1 VFASGVDTILTP
13 TTPTP
18 AFELGEHTSDPVEMY
33 LSDVFT
39 VPANI
44 AGIPGVSVPIGKVRG
59 LPVGGQLLAPW
70 WREESML
77 AAAGALEAA
86 FGPGVA

>member
-1 VFASGVDTILTP
+1 VDVILTP

-18 AFELGEHTSDPVEMY
+18 AFALGERTDDPLEMY

-44 AGIPGVSVPIGKVRG
+44 AGIPGISVPIGRVRG
-59 LPVGGQLLAPW
+59 LPVGAQVLAPW
-70 WREESML
+70 WQEEPML

-86 FGPGVA
+86 FGWEGA

>member
-1 VFASGVDTILTP
+1 
-13 TTPTP
+13 
-18 AFELGEHTSDPVEMY
+18 MY

-39 VPANI
+39 VPANL
-44 AGIPGVSVPIGKVRG
+44 AGIPGLSVPIGGVRG

-70 WREESML
+70 WQEERML

-86 FGPGVA
+86 GLAKESA

>member
-1 VFASGVDTILTP
+1 MVMPGLVIFTP
-13 TTPTP
+13 TTPAP
-18 AFELGEHTSDPVEMY
+18 AFEIGERTSDPVEMY

-44 AGIPGVSVPIGKVRG
+44 AGIPGISVPIGRVRG
-59 LPVGGQLLAPW
+59 LPVGGQILAPW
-70 WREESML
+70 WQEEPML

-86 FGPGVA
+86 FGGGGS